1 MFVSAIDEDGKRVEQ
16 LFSSATEITRRSK
29 QSASPGATPTTKNN
43 SPMSHKQKRQQKRQA
58 VQPQTKSEN
67 LTREK
72 KNDDQKI
79 TARGPVAQG
88 YQHKSGPTTV
98 ALPRYQDKDDTQL
111 PIWEDLPNRESEF
124 FRILGIPNPKFR
136 ARGPRRDSKSEFSFD
151 SGTKS
156 PYSPWFSEPLSK
168 KRFEVTIN
176 QWTPESEWMSELETT
191 KRDYY
196 GSTVDYYI
204 VRN

>member
-1 MFVSAIDEDGKRVEQ
+1 MFVSAVDEDGKRVEQ

-29 QSASPGATPTTKNN
+29 QSVSPEATPTTKNN
-43 SPMSHKQKRQQKRQA
+43 SPMSHKQKRQQKRRA
-58 VQPQTKSEN
+58 VQPETKSEN

-72 KNDDQKI
+72 KDDDKKI
-79 TARGPVAQG
+79 AARGPAAQG

-124 FRILGIPNPKFR
+124 FRILGIPNPKLR
-136 ARGPRRDSKSEFSFD
+136 ARALQDSKSKFFFD

-156 PYSPWFSEPLSK
+156 PYSPWLSEHLSK

-176 QWTPESEWMSELETT
+176 QWTSKTEWMSELEST

-196 GSTVDYYI
+196 GSTIDYYI